1 MKSGALWGA
10 GTGLVAV
17 ANFSSLVAGRELRLY
32 DPVPIAAVKALSVAH
47 LREFA
52 LEIDE
57 IDQQIVALLRENAR
71 RSFQDIGSRVA
82 LSAPA
87 VKRRVDRL
95 EQRGVIRGYS
105 AVLDHAALGWST
117 HAVVSLYCDGR
128 MTGDEILAAAGRH
141 PEVAAAHT
149 VAGES
154 SAILHLFARDTVHL
168 EEALQ
173 RLREAKGVLRTQT
186 QVVLSTL
193 FERPVE

>member
-1 MKSGALWGA
+1 
-10 GTGLVAV
+10 V
-17 ANFSSLVAGRELRLY
+17 ELDR
-32 DPVPIAAVKALSVAH
+32 
-47 LREFA
+47 
-52 LEIDE
+52 

-95 EQRGVIRGYS
+95 EAAGVIRGYS
-105 AVLDHAALGWST
+105 AVVDHVALGWTT
-117 HAVVSLYCDGR
+117 HALVSLFAEGR
-128 MTGDEILAAAGRH
+128 MSASDILAAAGRR

-149 VAGES
+149 IAGEA
-154 SAILHLFARDTVHL
+154 SAILHVHARDTEHL
-168 EEALQ
+168 EQALE
-173 RLREAKGVLRTQT
+173 RIRDEPGITRTQS